1 MSNEEFEYYKRDGE
15 FMVLHDGL
23 VVRSHIKTFKQAVKD
38 GRSLSWLPGD
48 VKVVKVVC
56 DAKEV

>member
-1 MSNEEFEYYKRDGE
+1 MSSNNFEYYKRDGE
-15 FMVLHDGL
+15 FMILHNDK
-23 VVRSHIKTFKQAVKD
+23 VIRSHIKTFKQAVKD
-38 GRSLSWLPGD
+38 GRSLSWLSGD